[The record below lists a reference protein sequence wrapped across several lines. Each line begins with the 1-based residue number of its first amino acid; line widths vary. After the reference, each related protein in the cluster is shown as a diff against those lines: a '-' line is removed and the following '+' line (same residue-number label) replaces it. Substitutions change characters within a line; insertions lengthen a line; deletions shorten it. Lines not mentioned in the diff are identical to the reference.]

1 MRNQS
6 ENERRSN
13 DDGKSED
20 CIVPMKPGNSDG
32 GKAAKRWWSSREAPS
47 GLCAGTVVTT
57 DLGARTFQPWLI
69 RDSHRGEPDAL
80 TAHVRFWE
88 GAQLNRPSPSFM
100 LSLEERASSTH
111 PKCSVDRSISDVCSL
126 FALADCKRSDLHCSM
141 TAVATNNNRKRCQVW
156 RRKL

>member
-13 DDGKSED
+13 DDGKSEG
-20 CIVPMKPGNSDG
+20 CIVPTKSGNSGG
-32 GKAAKRWWSSREAPS
+32 GKAAKRWWSSREALP

-80 TAHVRFWE
+80 MAHVRFWE

-111 PKCSVDRSISDVCSL
+111 QKSPPVL
-126 FALADCKRSDLHCSM
+126 F
-141 TAVATNNNRKRCQVW
+141 
-156 RRKL
+156 

>member
-13 DDGKSED
+13 DDGKSEG
-20 CIVPMKPGNSDG
+20 CIVPTKPGNSGG
-32 GKAAKRWWSSREAPS
+32 GKAAKRWWSSREALT

-69 RDSHRGEPDAL
+69 QDSHRGEPDAL

-111 PKCSVDRSISDVCSL
+111 PKCSVAR
-126 FALADCKRSDLHCSM
+126 FDL
-141 TAVATNNNRKRCQVW
+141 
-156 RRKL
+156 RRVTYSHWLNLNVRVTRASR